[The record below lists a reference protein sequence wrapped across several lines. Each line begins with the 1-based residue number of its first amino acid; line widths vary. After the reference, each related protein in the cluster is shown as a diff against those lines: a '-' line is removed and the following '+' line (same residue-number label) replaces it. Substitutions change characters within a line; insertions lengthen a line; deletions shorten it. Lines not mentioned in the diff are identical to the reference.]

1 MSSYRARE
9 ELFSGHEKG
18 QRLAQ
23 FKVFNETV
31 VAVAE
36 LGATPLS
43 KAYPS
48 RTKLRKLLNGLLTR
62 AQQPAY
68 AGTGLVSGFC
78 NNHCTF
84 RSLSILIVSRQREC
98 GA

>member
-9 ELFSGHEKG
+9 GLFSGHEKK

-36 LGATPLS
+36 LDATPPS
-43 KAYPS
+43 KGS
-48 RTKLRKLLNGLLTR
+48 T
-62 AQQPAY
+62 
-68 AGTGLVSGFC
+68 S
-78 NNHCTF
+78 
-84 RSLSILIVSRQREC
+84 
-98 GA
+98 